1 MNLKSKTD
9 STIKFKRIKYEPITV
24 KEPYKYNVKNFE
36 DPEEFT
42 EYYREHEEE
51 FYTKPPAVKQL
62 LSTLVLNRTFK
73 VPGYRITVTNRGK
86 ENEELI
92 LRKDYYQGA
101 TPTES
106 HAEPFAN
113 FTPDEVALLKERIDN
128 IEKFL
133 EQLRL

>member
-101 TPTES
+101 TPTYTPDEV
-106 HAEPFAN
+106 AN
-113 FTPDEVALLKERIDN
+113 YTPDEVALLKERIDN